1 MSLDFVLDGSLPRGI
16 CADRFDW
23 ARNGVIRSLRQL
35 QGGRECRQQIGQSG
49 ALGYCR
55 YAPTARF
62 SRLGQ
67 EAYDQLRPLSYP
79 NTDIFLIA
87 YSCVEYVL
95 WRSLTV

>member
-1 MSLDFVLDGSLPRGI
+1 M
-16 CADRFDW
+16 
-23 ARNGVIRSLRQL
+23 
-35 QGGRECRQQIGQSG
+35 
-49 ALGYCR
+49 
-55 YAPTARF
+55 RF
-62 SRLGQ
+62 SPLGQ